1 MEKTQT
7 KINSLNKFHAE
18 CDARDLLLFNKL
30 FSNLNTNRR

>member
-7 KINSLNKFHAE
+7 KINSLNKFHTE

-30 FSNLNTNRR
+30 FSNLYTNRR